1 MKIGMMCLWNA
12 ANGPSIHAELLGRAW
27 VKLGHQL
34 KIFSARKHP
43 DARPTFQEDEDFGLM
58 GSGFTSSQNVKRK

>member
-34 KIFSARKHP
+34 KIFSAQKHP
-43 DARPTFQEDEDFGLM
+43 DARPTFQEDE
-58 GSGFTSSQNVKRK
+58 GFVQSTFLFD